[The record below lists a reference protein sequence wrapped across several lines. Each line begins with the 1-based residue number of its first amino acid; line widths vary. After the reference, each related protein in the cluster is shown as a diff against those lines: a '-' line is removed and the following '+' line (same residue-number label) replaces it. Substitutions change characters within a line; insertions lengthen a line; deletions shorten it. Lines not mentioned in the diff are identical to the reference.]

1 MQDGAAQDPGNKQ
14 TAQTG
19 ARLTAAW
26 RRALLGA
33 AGAAAMM
40 MASSQVAAQDATAET
55 TPAKTPAVQITE
67 VGALIGS
74 YHTKNRGYYEGGV
87 YKPFNEVNP
96 GLSAKFHIAAAPKWL
111 RDVQVGYIARNSY
124 GDATTFI
131 AVENTLLDT
140 RHARLTALTGVFPT
154 GYNDRGGYQ
163 GPKPLVALAVEGQGR
178 LSINTPAGR
187 LKPYI
192 MAMPGGTDH
201 VPVVL
206 AGGIKLALK

>member
-1 MQDGAAQDPGNKQ
+1 MQNAPAPETSDKQ
-14 TAQTG
+14 TAASSG
-19 ARLTAAW
+19 RLIGAW

-40 MASSQVAAQDATAET
+40 LASSQVTAQDAPPETA
-55 TPAKTPAVQITE
+55 PAKTPAVQITE

-87 YKPFNEVNP
+87 YTRFNEVNP

-131 AVENTLLDT
+131 AVENTVFDT
-140 RHARLTALTGVFPT
+140 RHVRLTALTGVFPT
-154 GYNDRGGYQ
+154 GYNDLGGYH
-163 GPKPLVALAVEGQGR
+163 GPKPLLALAVEGQGR
-178 LSINTPAGR
+178 LSVDTPMGR

>member
-1 MQDGAAQDPGNKQ
+1 MQDGAAQKTGQ
-14 TAQTG
+14 TAAAQP
-19 ARLTAAW
+19 LTAAW

-40 MASSQVAAQDATAET
+40 LASAQVTAQDAPGETAPE
-55 TPAKTPAVQITE
+55 KTPAVQVTE
-67 VGALIGS
+67 IGALFGS
-74 YHTKNRGYYEGGV
+74 YHTKNRGYYEGGE
-87 YKPFNEVNP
+87 YQRFNEVNP
-96 GLSAKFHIAAAPKWL
+96 GISAKFHIHAAPRWL

-124 GDATTFI
+124 GDPTTFI
-131 AVENTLLDT
+131 AVENTVLDT
-140 RHARLTALTGVFPT
+140 RHARLTALTGIFPT
-154 GYNDRGGYQ
+154 GYNDRGGYK
-163 GPKPLVALAVEGQGR
+163 GPKPLLALAIEGQGR
-178 LSINTPAGR
+178 LSVDTPVGR

>member
-1 MQDGAAQDPGNKQ
+1 MQNGKATENRQDPVPHSLR
-14 TAQTG
+14 AS
-19 ARLTAAW
+19 W
-26 RRALLGA
+26 RRALMGA

-40 MASSQVAAQDATAET
+40 LASSQVTAQDAPPEN
-55 TPAKTPAVQITE
+55 TPAKTPAIQLTE

-74 YHTKNRGYYEGGV
+74 YHTKNRGYYEGGQ
-87 YKPFNEVNP
+87 YKRFNEFNP
-96 GLSAKFHIAAAPKWL
+96 GVSAKFRIHAAPKWL
-111 RDVQVGYIARNSY
+111 RDVQVGYITRNSF
-124 GDATTFI
+124 GDPTTFI

-154 GYNDRGGYQ
+154 GYNERGGYS

-178 LSINTPAGR
+178 LAIETRAGT
-187 LKPYI
+187 LKPYV
-192 MAMPGGTDH
+192 MAMPGGSEH

>member
-1 MQDGAAQDPGNKQ
+1 MQDGAVQKADNTAGTQ
-14 TAQTG
+14 THG
-19 ARLTAAW
+19 RLTSAW

-40 MASSQVAAQDATAET
+40 LASSQVAAQDAPPEAAPE
-55 TPAKTPAVQITE
+55 KTPAVQLTE
-67 VGALIGS
+67 VGALFGS
-74 YHTKNRGYYEGGV
+74 YHTKNRGYYEGGE
-87 YKPFNEVNP
+87 YKRFNEVNP
-96 GLSAKFHIAAAPKWL
+96 GISAKFRINALPTWL

-124 GDATTFI
+124 GDPTTFI
-131 AVENTLLDT
+131 AVENTVLDT

-154 GYNDRGGYQ
+154 GYNDIGGYK
-163 GPKPLVALAVEGQGR
+163 GPKPLVALAIEGQGR
-178 LSINTPAGR
+178 LSIDTPAGR